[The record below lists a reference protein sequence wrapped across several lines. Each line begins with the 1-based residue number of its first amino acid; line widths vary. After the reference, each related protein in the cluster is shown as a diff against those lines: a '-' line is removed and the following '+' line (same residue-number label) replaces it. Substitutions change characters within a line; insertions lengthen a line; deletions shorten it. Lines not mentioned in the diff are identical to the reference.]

1 MFDGTLH
8 IAGDGFPEW
17 AVWLLWASLILL
29 AVVRQV
35 FNERWKMMNW
45 VVTDY
50 RLVSQRYRQGNIVF
64 DMGWVLV
71 FLAALIFAVL
81 GLGQSLARL
90 ANAQFDLAL
99 AIRLAWAWALLWAVR
114 SLFLHAVS
122 EISEGA
128 LPAREYSASH
138 FLTGQIFA
146 LLSAPFG
153 ILSWFVAESASA
165 HAEFWANGLA
175 WICVAM
181 WIAGWL
187 LRISRIAWLVPEA
200 LSRPFLVI
208 AYLCGLELL
217 PVLVLLKAWTW

>member
-1 MFDGTLH
+1 VYEGIPH
-8 IAGDGFPEW
+8 IESAGFPEW
-17 AVWLLWASLILL
+17 AVWMLWSGLVLL

-50 RLVSQRYRQGNIVF
+50 RLVSQRYRQGNMVF

-71 FLAALIFAVL
+71 FVAALIFAVL

-90 ANAQFDLAL
+90 AEAVFDIPTALRLAL
-99 AIRLAWAWALLWAVR
+99 AWGLLWAIR
-114 SLFLHAVS
+114 ALFLRAVN
-122 EISEGA
+122 EVSEGA

-146 LLSAPFG
+146 LLSAPVG
-153 ILSWFVAESASA
+153 ILGWYVGGE
-165 HAEFWANGLA
+165 HPDMGRWLA
-175 WICVAM
+175 WMCIGI
-181 WIAGWL
+181 WLAGWL
-187 LRISRIAWLVPEA
+187 LRTGRIAWLVPEA
-200 LSRPFLVI
+200 KNRPFLMI

-217 PVLVLLKAWTW
+217 PVLVLIKAWNW